1 MNTER
6 LLLTVSEAAEQLNVS
21 RSHLYGLVQQ
31 GMVPTIRLGRSV
43 RIPREWLSGWV
54 AAQVQ
59 DWEQARW
66 TVNERER

>member
-1 MNTER
+1 VSDEQ
-6 LLLTVSEAAEQLNVS
+6 LLLTIPEAVQILGVS
-21 RSHLYGLVQQ
+21 RSHLYNLINQ
-31 GMVPTIRLGRSV
+31 GTLPTIRLGRSV

-54 AAQVQ
+54 ATQVQ